1 LCGSDRKAARGDRH
15 ANGLRKGIVMTSR
28 SKNAGLILMVAL
40 MVLALAAWALVG
52 CGGDE
57 GTETTAAPDTTAAS
71 ETTAAEPAAGGVE
84 VTGLVDSPTTLTVE
98 MLEGMTPETLTV
110 EHPKKGQVEYTGVRF
125 SAVLEALGVQAGAAT
140 VVLAASDGFMA
151 EVPLA
156 DIAASPDS
164 LLAIEDGTISSV
176 FPGLE
181 TKTWV
186 KDIVSMEFK

>member
-1 LCGSDRKAARGDRH
+1 MR
-15 ANGLRKGIVMTSR
+15 SR
-28 SKNAGLILMVAL
+28 SKEVVLVLMVAL
-40 MVLALAAWALVG
+40 ALVFLGAWALAG
-52 CGGDE
+52 CGGEE

-71 ETTAAEPAAGGVE
+71 ETAVSEPEVAGVA
-84 VTGLVDSPTTLTVE
+84 VTGLVDDSTNLTVE
-98 MLEGMTPETLTV
+98 MLEGMTLETLTV
-110 EHPKKGQVEYTGVRF
+110 EHPKKGEVDYTGVRF
-125 SAVLEALGVQAGAAT
+125 SALLEALGVQAGATT

-164 LLAIEDGTISSV
+164 LLVIDEGTIASV